1 MSLHDDVMEAFL
13 QDFEG
18 KRNGSMVTGFLV
30 IAEVEHPDQPNR
42 VGYTY
47 FSKGSP
53 ALRLGLAEQLS
64 WAIRDDMEENR
75 HEEDE

>member
-1 MSLHDDVMEAFL
+1 MSQHDDAMEAFL

-18 KRNGSMVTGFLV
+18 RRDGSMVTGFLV
-30 IAEVEHPDQPNR
+30 IAEIEHPDRPNR

-53 ALRLGLAEQLS
+53 AMKLGLADQLQ
-64 WAIRDDMEENR
+64 WAIREDMEMGR
-75 HEEDE
+75 HE